1 MKTTDWAPMDWLLN
15 YYNYRIVIQYLDR
28 FATGLGNTLTAA
40 GVSLVLSI
48 VFGTLVA
55 IALLSNRELLRRPVS
70 AYVAFIRA
78 TPLLVQIYLVYYGL
92 PALLPSAKGW
102 NDMYFGIAALVLN
115 STPYMGEIIRAGI
128 ESVPRGQIE
137 GAKAVGMT
145 YNERLRHIVL
155 PQAFANTLPPLL
167 GQTAVLIKDTS
178 LLSIITVFEFTSAGI
193 LLNSERVKPNESF
206 LTIAFG
212 YLMIYAVVLL
222 LSRSVKQWLAGP
234 AWNAQG

>member
-1 MKTTDWAPMDWLLN
+1 MTWLLDF
-15 YYNYRIVIQYLDR
+15 YNYRIVAQYLDR
-28 FATGLGNTLTAA
+28 FAEGLRNTLTAA
-40 GVSLVLSI
+40 GFSLVLSLL
-48 VFGTLVA
+48 FGTIIAL
-55 IALLSNRELLRRPVS
+55 ALLSKRSAFHRPAA

-78 TPLLVQIYLVYYGL
+78 TPLLVQIYLVYYGF
-92 PALLPSAKGW
+92 PALLPFAKSW

-137 GAKAVGMT
+137 GAKAVGMD
-145 YNERLRHIVL
+145 YGQRLRHIVL

-206 LTIAFG
+206 LTIALG
-212 YLMIYAVVLL
+212 YLLIYLVILL
-222 LSRSVKQWLAGP
+222 LSRGVKQWLAGP
-234 AWNAQG
+234 AWNAQA

>member
-1 MKTTDWAPMDWLLN
+1 MTWLLD
-15 YYNYRIVIQYLDR
+15 YYNYRIVAQYLDR
-28 FATGLGNTLTAA
+28 FADGLSNTLTAA
-40 GVSLVLSI
+40 GFSLILSI
-48 VFGTLVA
+48 LFGTLVA
-55 IALLSNRELLRRPVS
+55 IALLSKRDVLRKPVEG
-70 AYVAFIRA
+70 YVAFIRA

-92 PALLPSAKGW
+92 PALLPFAKSW

-137 GAKAVGMT
+137 GAKAVGMS
-145 YNERLRHIVL
+145 YGQRMRHVVL

-206 LTIAFG
+206 LTIAAG
-212 YLMIYAVVLL
+212 YLLIYVVILV